1 MKAEAANK
9 AASGPA
15 AEAGAEP
22 TPRQPR
28 WLRGLDL
35 LGAACLAVMVLLVAG
50 NVLLRYV
57 FNSGITV
64 SEELARWL
72 FVWLTF
78 LGAIAA
84 LAEQGHMGSDLLLDR
99 LGPRSRRWL
108 ALAGTLLM
116 LGTSVLLL
124 QGAWLQTRI
133 NWDVQAPV
141 SGASMAW
148 FYASGLVFAAC
159 AIACLL
165 LQLRKQWRGQ
175 ALAPSADVLKEV

>member
-1 MKAEAANK
+1 MTRAVRA
-9 AASGPA
+9 
-15 AEAGAEP
+15 
-22 TPRQPR
+22 
-28 WLRGLDL
+28 LDL
-35 LGAACLAVMVLLVAG
+35 LGAACLAVMVVLVAG

-84 LAEQGHMGSDLLLDR
+84 LADEAHMGSDMLLDR
-99 LGPRSRRWL
+99 LGPRGRRALQL
-108 ALAGTLLM
+108 AATLLM
-116 LGTSVLLL
+116 LATAALLL
-124 QGAWLQTRI
+124 QGAWQQTRI

-141 SGASMAW
+141 SGASVGW
-148 FYASGLVFAAC
+148 FYASGVVFGLG

-165 LQLRKQWRGQ
+165 RRLMRLLRGLPVGLPPGAAMLK
-175 ALAPSADVLKEV
+175 DV